1 MWSTHDAMGLV
12 SAAVGFIPTLIHV
25 PHQNIT
31 NCISHAYNFLCAFSN
46 LLGWSSDSMA
56 QVSLRKNFFAFERLI
71 FLNSSLNP
79 VIYCWRMRHIRRG
92 IIDVLWNFLARD
104 IHPAVFTIGRPMLS
118 LLITESLRETYMN
131 CVQFVFS
138 GMGKRWQTQ
147 EYLPVRYRSQT
158 TMVYNL
164 LTGKDGFQWNR
175 NARFIFD
182 GQWNCCCW

>member
-1 MWSTHDAMGLV
+1 MRLFKFAR
-12 SAAVGFIPTLIHV
+12 LI
-25 PHQNIT
+25 IRF
-31 NCISHAYNFLCAFSN
+31 Y
-46 LLGWSSDSMA
+46 GSSIA
-56 QVSLRKNFFAFERLI
+56 LKKLFRLWEILI
-71 FLNSSLNP
+71 FLSSSLNP

-92 IIDVLWNFLARD
+92 IIDVLSCFARD
-104 IHPAVFTIGRPMLS
+104 IHPAVFTIGRLMLS

-138 GMGKRWQTQ
+138 GMGNRWQTQ

>member
-1 MWSTHDAMGLV
+1 MRLFKFAR
-12 SAAVGFIPTLIHV
+12 LI
-25 PHQNIT
+25 IRF
-31 NCISHAYNFLCAFSN
+31 Y
-46 LLGWSSDSMA
+46 GSSIA
-56 QVSLRKNFFAFERLI
+56 LKKLFRLWEILI
-71 FLNSSLNP
+71 FLSSSLNP

-92 IIDVLWNFLARD
+92 IIDVLWKLFRKR
-104 IHPAVFTIGRPMLS
+104 HPSRCIYNRSSMLS